1 MKTAL
6 VAKLVVG
13 CLMAGVIFQ
22 ARAQS
27 PDKPLLLV
35 ASPDTTGFYSRAV
48 MVVVSK
54 GDGHVGFMLNRG
66 TRTTVAS
73 AFPDE
78 PEMAKVL
85 EPIYLGGPRDAQSMY
100 AVVRRDPGEG
110 SRRLFGDVFVTISGK
125 TVDRILQ
132 ESPGEARYFAGFA
145 AWDAGE
151 LTQQI
156 EQGDWL
162 LAAADEATLFHRHPE
177 AMWAELVQRIG
188 NTF

>member
-1 MKTAL
+1 MKTAF
-6 VAKLVVG
+6 VVIG
-13 CLMAGVIFQ
+13 CLIAAAAFE

-27 PDKPLLLV
+27 LDKPMLLV

-48 MVVVSK
+48 MVVVPK
-54 GDGHVGFMLNRG
+54 GDGHVGFMINRG
-66 TRTTVAS
+66 TRTTIAS
-73 AFPDE
+73 AFPNE
-78 PEMAKVL
+78 PEMVKVL

-125 TVDRILQ
+125 TVDRIIQ

-151 LTQQI
+151 LAGEI
-156 EQGDWL
+156 KQGDWL
-162 LAAADEATLFHRHPE
+162 LTAADEATLFHQQP
-177 AMWAELVQRIG
+177 AAIWAELVERIQ
-188 NTF
+188 NTR